1 MPTVLFRGTE
11 IAQPLRMELAASFQ
25 SVRDA
30 GLDTRG
36 WGNLSTVLRTEGYY
50 YWKREWWEGNTW
62 NQRIPS
68 PPGIGTH
75 LPGWD
80 HLDEVLD
87 YLSAPVMKI
96 QYDPTVTRW
105 PASRVEDLWREHLA
119 SLGLRA
125 PEGRLPVRIRR
136 DWAAGNW
143 SRIVRE
149 RNAPPQAD
157 WPPRYLGG
165 LKLPGGTRVIYHV
178 RALKEVTL

>member
-30 GLDTRG
+30 GLPARG
-36 WGNLSTVLRTEGYY
+36 WGNLSSVLRTAGYY
-50 YWKREWWEGNTW
+50 YWGRGWWDGNTW

-68 PPGIGTH
+68 PPDA
-75 LPGWD
+75 LDGWSR
-80 HLDEVLD
+80 LDELLD
-87 YLSAPVMKI
+87 YLSAPVMMI
-96 QYDPTVTRW
+96 RYDPSVTRW

-136 DWAAGNW
+136 DWAAGQW
-143 SRIVRE
+143 VRIPRE
-149 RNAPPQAD
+149 RASPPQAD

-165 LKLPGGTRVIYHV
+165 LTLPGGARVIYHV

>member
-30 GLDTRG
+30 GPPPLGRG
-36 WGNLSTVLRTEGYY
+36 SLSSVLRTAGYY
-50 YWKREWWEGNTW
+50 YWGREWWEDNTW

-68 PPGIGTH
+68 PPGVSNA
-75 LPGWD
+75 LDGWSR
-80 HLDEVLD
+80 LDELLD
-87 YLSAPVMKI
+87 YLSAPVMMI
-96 QYDPTVTRW
+96 RYDPSVTRW

-125 PEGRLPVRIRR
+125 PEGRLPVRIRG
-136 DWAAGNW
+136 DWAAGRW
-143 SRIVRE
+143 VRIPRE
-149 RNAPPQAD
+149 RSVPPQED
-157 WPPRYLGG
+157 WPPQYLGG
-165 LKLPGGTRVIYHV
+165 LKLPGGTRVIHHV